1 MGKLAAIDLGTNS
14 MRLLLCEIENGVFLN
29 KRKEII
35 TTRIGKNLSQSGFMS
50 KEAME
55 LNIEALKYFKKSA
68 EYFGAEEIIV
78 IATSAVRDAANRD
91 IFINKVKNEVGVS
104 IKVLSGDEEAY
115 IGMLGVTYGLSAD
128 EGILIIDIGGGST
141 EIVLS
146 RNKKIEYSVSIDA
159 GAVRMT
165 ERFIKSNPIKDKDT
179 ENLKRTLKELFS
191 EAIEKLADLRIDK
204 IVTIG
209 GTATTIAAI
218 FHAMESYNPGVI
230 HNTVLDLPFLVEMF
244 NKLKAMDIKERYHIK
259 GLEKERA
266 DIIPAGISILIF
278 LMEALKKQS
287 FIVSDNDNLEGAAM
301 KFSGVFRKYLI
312 DR

>member
-55 LNIEALKYFKKSA
+55 LNIEALKCFKRFA
-68 EYFGAEEIIV
+68 EDYEAEQIIV
-78 IATSAVRDAANRD
+78 IATSAVRDAANKD

-104 IKVLSGDEEAY
+104 IKVLSGIEEAY
-115 IGMLGVTYGLSAD
+115 IGMLGVTYDLSAD
-128 EGILIIDIGGGST
+128 ESILIADIGGGST

-165 ERFIKSNPIKDKDT
+165 ERFIKNNPIEDKDI
-179 ENLKRTLKELFS
+179 ENLRIALEHLFS
-191 EAIEKLADLRIDK
+191 EAIKKIKDLNIDK
-204 IVTIG
+204 IVAIG

-218 FHAMESYNPGVI
+218 FHGMELYNPGVI

-244 NKLKAMDIKERYHIK
+244 KELKSMDIKERCYIK
-259 GLEKERA
+259 GLEKDRA
-266 DIIPAGISILIF
+266 DIIPTGVFILMF
-278 LMEALKKQS
+278 LLEALKKQH
-287 FIVSDNDNLEGAAM
+287 FIVSDNDNLEGAAI
-301 KFSGVFRKYLI
+301 KFSGVFPKI
-312 DR
+312 FD